1 MPIFDLKLDI
11 FGLKRESKGAVDAF
25 GGIASAA
32 ENAQQA
38 VTNIGSSATRTA
50 GPLST
55 LGKQGKDAGNKIS
68 AAMKDAAKSVLAL
81 VGAYKA
87 VEGMKGFVQRGIE
100 FNSSIESSR
109 IGMASIITSM
119 VQLEDA
125 QGKVLEG
132 AKKYQAAQGIAADMM
147 KEIQRLGLETTAT
160 TQELV
165 EGVQT
170 IMGPAVQAGMALKD
184 IPKFAVAGAQAM
196 QTLGIPLNQMRT
208 ELDAILTGTVN
219 KTQDILAP
227 KLFADVKG
235 DLGEYIRGLK
245 EAGTLIPELNKR
257 LEPFALA
264 GKDVAQTWKG
274 LTSNLSEALDVLAGG
289 SAQGLTKSLKEAV
302 ASMQDFLLTTN
313 NGTPRISQDF
323 EHIANALTEIETQ
336 LGGAILNAVNG
347 LIDAAKGLNDFIGDK
362 GEIAF
367 FEDLADAI
375 QIAVVAFTALYTVRS
390 ATNGALR
397 EMAVNLVTHLT
408 AIKATTAETYK
419 NASATRQQAVAN
431 QEAALAAKNAA
442 AAEFA
447 AAEAALAKAKA
458 DEAAYASASKSIGIT
473 KQHESAFRRVVEAET
488 TYQAAKAKSVA
499 AEKAHAAAM
508 TATAGAGRVMSTA
521 LAGMRGLLA
530 LLGGPLGIALTAAAA
545 GVTYLAT
552 RQSDAERAAEN
563 HAEALKLLGKA
574 LKGATDQ
581 SGNLTRALTDLEQK
595 ELQIGISKLSQALT
609 SEMAALQSKVKD
621 VVSDINWELMSI
633 GRDTGETD
641 LNLSDLR
648 DTLEAL
654 PEMLKNGQISAED
667 FYDEMMNLA
676 LVARDAGYAKLA
688 SQIEE
693 LATAEENSAQSIN
706 KTTTALNKKKGLL
719 KQSKEA
725 TNSATQASNE
735 NAQALKELE
744 AAQKALNE
752 SGQKEIKTAADAIE
766 WLAKRYHATK
776 QGKEALEAEAKATDE
791 SALATLRLASA
802 QALAEAMAAGLIA
815 SQEGATQ
822 AQIDNAQKLFAEYSK
837 FAGFIAKIEANKGK
851 LGEKV
856 SRGGT
861 SSIDNARQS
870 IERLKDEIAQLNG
883 TAGKAGTDLKKKLA
897 EIEKLGKAAK
907 LSAGEIQRLKTDYT
921 DAFRTNTL
929 NEFNKEILKL
939 EDNTGALR
947 EIEIAETVKEW
958 EQRFTAAGL
967 SAEQAAPHMERLKK
981 ALAEQED
988 FKDLKVAADFY
999 KELGELSGE
1008 YGKDIEYQNRLI
1020 EKQAKAWKQAGIP
1033 LADIQKRV
1041 ELMRLK
1047 MSTDPFDGAYRG
1059 LLKFN
1064 AEFADSGAQWEDIT
1078 YGFASDFNSATKDMF
1093 DDFLDTGQASFDDM
1107 GQLFMQLLKDMAYQA
1122 LIQPVVLSVV
1132 NGAAGALYGST
1143 TAGRAAAAGTG
1154 MDYVGSVIQLGAQ
1167 AAQGYAS
1174 NQLMSGL
1181 GGSGGMFGGIANSI
1195 NSGVAGMFPTFFAP
1209 SASVAAANSTVSGVY
1224 SAMGLS
1230 APSSLGG
1237 TTTFTG
1243 LLGGAGLAGG
1253 LGSLGYGLLGGAI
1266 GLPQSQ
1272 YSGITSGIG
1281 SALGYMGGST
1291 LGASLG
1297 GTIGSVVPVVGTIVG
1312 ALAGGLLGSVF
1323 GGWED
1328 DPPELHYGTTFSL
1341 TDFDTAS
1348 TQSPFGRGSRHDA
1361 SGYYTFALGAEGLG
1375 AEIPNQVEP
1384 LLHSTVTSLIDMSRS
1399 FADSLGSVSQGMR
1412 DDYIN
1417 ALNEQGPVFQHFKL
1431 DGDWISDEQIEG
1443 HLKQLTKM
1451 AGEKIVNALG
1461 NVDLQPLSIA
1471 VDGIAADTVDEL
1483 GQSLTQAFSFYD
1495 IGETFEDEKLKAQF
1509 QAQAQKQIVD
1519 AFADLDMSFLRVNFD
1534 KSSFAGLQ
1542 QAYAAVQAWDTVT
1555 AGLEAILN
1563 PLSELTTQLNTAT
1576 TQFDGWLTNLRALG
1590 WQEEAIAEIEQ
1601 QRAQYLHEYATAV
1614 TRAGEQ
1620 DLALRALALEYGSGS
1635 DAYGIRSLQYKQEN
1649 ELAQLAAKYGKD
1661 SGLYSTAVE
1670 VQQAELAQTRVDQL
1684 EAELEKAVAA
1694 EQQAAQSLS
1703 SSLSASAS
1711 SAKNLLS
1718 TFESILDAL
1727 EDARRNI
1734 WTSGDDNLLG
1744 TSYRESMAAF
1754 EEAYAKGMA
1763 GDQDALSDLP
1773 SLANALLAS
1782 GRDSLSTS
1790 GEYNDLFYD
1799 VDQKLKE
1806 AQAYAAEQVDGQ
1818 TAIVDSLQ
1826 AQLDALNAQTA
1837 ASEYTGRTAEAI
1849 RAELEQMR
1857 AVLEKEKADITGGGS
1872 LSQREALLRAKSDQ
1886 LNAQAHMGRTDWT
1899 PDSTLSEIYRNNLTL
1914 ESWFEKFGRY
1924 EGLGVEY
1931 DTDAA
1936 RQSYLGNKANQMN
1949 AGQTLAA
1956 GQTAGG
1962 WTAQSVLD
1970 EINRQGMT
1978 PDEWFLRY
1986 GLGEGISAGGKDYS
2000 GNAPAVFYDYDALL
2014 RDKADD
2020 LSAEGYLGIA
2030 HWTARDVAAEIAN
2043 QGMTVQQWYELYGK
2057 QEGYALK
2064 AAATTNKTVEKGLD
2078 SVSGAMDKQLASS
2091 QALGSIMGGV
2101 GSTVAG
2107 YMSAVQSGMSGLSSS
2122 LAGLNLNV
2130 TINVSGDGAS
2140 ASTSTGGASGGAS
2153 AVDPF
2158 APLSSATG
2166 VFGSHYQT
2174 EYALLTAK
2182 ARRMADDGDYTNL
2195 PDGYTSWTA
2204 AAVSQAIKNAGLPN
2218 TKDWYEKF
2226 GKAEGFAGGGLARG
2240 LSVIGNELVDF
2251 KTSSRVY
2258 PAETTF
2264 AMAEGGFEF
2273 ARDAYEGMRDLSRML
2288 YSIPAAPRGD
2298 RAELTALRAEVA
2310 QMRKDMRGL
2319 LEKIAGNTRNTS
2331 DMLDRASVTGL
2342 PVRAVA

>member
-11 FGLKRESKGAVDAF
+11 SGLKRESKGAVDAF

-38 VTNIGSSATRTA
+38 VTNIGSSANRA
-50 GPLST
+50 ASPLST
-55 LGKQGKDAGNKIS
+55 LGKQGESAGNKIS

-100 FNSSIESSR
+100 FNSSLELSR

-125 QGKVLEG
+125 QGKVLED

-264 GKDVAQTWKG
+264 GKDVAQTWTG
-274 LTSNLSEALDVLAGG
+274 LTSNLSEALDVLSGN
-289 SAQGLTKSLKEAV
+289 SAQGITKSLKEAIAV
-302 ASMQDFLLTTN
+302 MQDFILTTE
-313 NGTPRISQDF
+313 NGQTRISDNL
-323 EHIANALTEIETQ
+323 ENIAEFLTELENRI
-336 LGGAILNAVNG
+336 GGAILVSVASLVDG
-347 LIDAAKGLNDFIGDK
+347 FKSLNDAIGPDSY
-362 GEIAF
+362 
-367 FEDLADAI
+367 DAI
-375 QIAVVAFTALYTVRS
+375 ESL
-390 ATNGALR
+390 
-397 EMAVNLVTHLT
+397 
-408 AIKATTAETYK
+408 
-419 NASATRQQAVAN
+419 AVA
-431 QEAALAAKNAA
+431 
-442 AAEFA
+442 
-447 AAEAALAKAKA
+447 
-458 DEAAYASASKSIGIT
+458 T
-473 KQHESAFRRVVEAET
+473 K
-488 TYQAAKAKSVA
+488 
-499 AEKAHAAAM
+499 
-508 TATAGAGRVMSTA
+508 TATAAMLGLAVAQKAATA
-521 LAGMRGLLA
+521 
-530 LLGGPLGIALTAAAA
+530 
-545 GVTYLAT
+545 V
-552 RQSDAERAAEN
+552 EN
-563 HAEALKLLGKA
+563 WNQYKASLVEASRAEALKAQESLNA
-574 LKGATDQ
+574 ARATAQ
-581 SGNLTRALTDLEQK
+581 AMREEQAFIKQQIASAEATKKNSSQTRALATLRQ
-595 ELQIGISKLSQALT
+595 ELAVVDGSLARAEREVAAAQAASKAAGDKFLSLQNGIS
-609 SEMAALQSKVKD
+609 
-621 VVSDINWELMSI
+621 
-633 GRDTGETD
+633 
-641 LNLSDLR
+641 
-648 DTLEAL
+648 
-654 PEMLKNGQISAED
+654 
-667 FYDEMMNLA
+667 NLA
-676 LVARDAGYAKLA
+676 VAGNKLKTAFSSLMGFFGGPWGVVLTAATAGVGYLA
-688 SQIEE
+688 SQQTEAERVSEKYSEAYAKASKELVAVKDAANTAAEGVNNLTQAQARVKLEAVKEE
-693 LATAEENSAQSIN
+693 INSLVEEMSKNFSFSFKGILNGLKVNEEDFQPLFNEFDKFVQSVKKGTPDLAGFVAKMDELSSIN
-706 KTTTALNKKKGLL
+706 PKLAAEFQSYAISLKTLQDVL
-719 KQSKEA
+719 KEQQDTIDRTSTKQKEYTDSVRQVA
-725 TNSATQASNE
+725 QAS
-735 NAQALKELE
+735 KELE
-744 AAQKALNE
+744 AVQKKLNE
-752 SGQKEIKTAADAIE
+752 SGQKEIKTVAGAVE
-766 WLAKRYHATK
+766 WLAKRYNATK
-776 QGKEALEAEAKATDE
+776 QGKESLEAEAKATDE
-791 SALATLRLASA
+791 SALAKLRLASA
-802 QALAEAMAAGLIA
+802 EALAAAIAANFVA
-815 SQEGATQ
+815 SQKGATQ
-822 AQIDNAQKLFAEYSK
+822 AQIDNAAKLLAEYNKLEAFISK
-837 FAGFIAKIEANKGK
+837 VEANKGN

-929 NEFNKEILKL
+929 NEFNKEVLKL

-1020 EKQAKAWKQAGIP
+1020 EKQAKAWKLAGIP

-1093 DDFLDTGQASFDDM
+1093 DDFLDTGRASFDDM

-1154 MDYVGSVIQLGAQ
+1154 MDYAGSVIQLGAQ

-1174 NQLMSGL
+1174 NKLMSGL

-1195 NSGVAGMFPTFFAP
+1195 NSGVAGMFPTLFAP
-1209 SASVAAANSTVSGVY
+1209 TNTLAAAG
-1224 SAMGLS
+1224 SAVNAIPGMAGS
-1230 APSSLGG
+1230 MPTS
-1237 TTTFTG
+1237 TFTG
-1243 LLGGAGLAGG
+1243 MLGGAGLAGG

-1297 GTIGSVVPVVGTIVG
+1297 GTIGSVVPVVGTVIG

-1323 GGWED
+1323 GGFGGAEDGPPTYDWHLYQKLWEKG
-1328 DPPELHYGTTFSL
+1328 PEE
-1341 TDFDTAS
+1341 DAPWVFD
-1348 TQSPFGRGSRHDA
+1348 GYRGSEKGAESDA
-1361 SGYYTFALGAEGLG
+1361 YHVSSWGKWGIPDELRQQGAEYAYSVMKGVSGQSWALADALGAVSGSMKDEYLRGLEQQG
-1375 AEIPNQVEP
+1375 ELYHYSRWRGGDISEENLQKSAE
-1384 LLHSTVTSLIDMSRS
+1384 
-1399 FADSLGSVSQGMR
+1399 A
-1412 DDYIN
+1412 YIKK
-1417 ALNEQGPVFQHFKL
+1417 ATEH
-1431 DGDWISDEQIEG
+1431 
-1443 HLKQLTKM
+1443 M
-1451 AGEKIVNALG
+1451 ANALG
-1461 NVDLQPLSIA
+1461 NVNLQPLTIA
-1471 VDGIAADTVDEL
+1471 ADGMAADTVDEL
-1483 GQSLTQAFSFYD
+1483 GQSLAQAFSFYD
-1495 IGETFEDEKLKAQF
+1495 IGETFEDEQVKAKF
-1509 QAQAQKQIVD
+1509 QAQARKQIVD
-1519 AFADLDMSFLRVNFD
+1519 AFAGLDMSSLRVDFNQ
-1534 KSSFAGLQ
+1534 SSFAGLQ

-1620 DLALRALALEYGSGS
+1620 DLALRTLALEYGSGS
-1635 DAYGIRSLQYKQEN
+1635 DVYGIRSLQYQQEN
-1649 ELAQLAAKYGKD
+1649 ELAQLAARYGKD

-1670 VQQAELAQTRVDQL
+1670 VQQAELAQLALDQMIKKRDQL
-1684 EAELEKAVAA
+1684 IQDEI
-1694 EQQAAQSLS
+1694 QSQNRLV
-1703 SSLSASAS
+1703 SALG
-1711 SAKNLLS
+1711 NLANS
-1718 TFESILDAL
+1718 LDA
-1727 EDARRNI
+1727 ARRSL
-1734 WTSGDDNLLG
+1734 WTGQDNLLG
-1744 TSYRESMAAF
+1744 TRLPDARAEFDALYDRAMS
-1754 EEAYAKGMA
+1754 
-1763 GDQDALSDLP
+1763 GDRDALSQL
-1773 SLANALLAS
+1773 SGMGTTLLQL

-1790 GEYNDLFYD
+1790 GEYTDLFYD
-1799 VDQKLKE
+1799 VDQKLKK
-1806 AQAYAAEQVDGQ
+1806 AQEYAAGQV
-1818 TAIVDSLQ
+1818 SESQ
-1826 AQLDALNAQTA
+1826 AMLDALNAQITQGE
-1837 ASEYTGRTAEAI
+1837 ASQMTLEEINAQIEA
-1849 RAELEQMR
+1849 LQ

-1872 LSQREALLRAKSDQ
+1872 LSQREALLQAKANQ
-1886 LNAQAHMGRTDWT
+1886 LNAQAYMGRTDWT
-1899 PDSTLSEIYRNNLTL
+1899 PDSTLSEIYRQNLTL
-1914 ESWFEKFGRY
+1914 ETWYDKWGRY

-1936 RQSYLGNKANQMN
+1936 RQAILANKVIQSNANDK
-1949 AGQTLAA
+1949 TD
-1956 GQTAGG
+1956 T
-1962 WTAQSVLD
+1962 WTPQGILD

-1978 PDEWFLRY
+1978 FDQWFLRY

-2000 GNAPAVFYDYDALL
+2000 GHAQAVFYDYDALL
-2014 RDKADD
+2014 RDKAAD
-2020 LSAEGYLGIA
+2020 LSAEGYLGNTR
-2030 HWTARDVAAEIAN
+2030 WTAQEVAAEIAN
-2043 QGMTVQQWYELYGK
+2043 QGMTVQQWYELYGQ

-2064 AAATTNKTVEKGLD
+2064 AAKTTNNAIDDSTAALD
-2078 SVSGAMDKQLASS
+2078 ATLNAQLEA
-2091 QALGSIMGGV
+2091 ALGTGSSI
-2101 GSTVAG
+2101 
-2107 YMSAVQSGMSGLSSS
+2107 SGLLMTQSTGW
-2122 LAGLNLNV
+2122 AGLFGKMD
-2130 TINVSGDGAS
+2130 S
-2140 ASTSTGGASGGAS
+2140 
-2153 AVDPF
+2153 
-2158 APLSSATG
+2158 LSSALTKIAQQAALGGDLSGGSSSGSGTG
-2166 VFGSHYQT
+2166 IYGSKYSSVS
-2174 EYALLTAK
+2174 ALLEAK
-2182 ARRMADDGDYTNL
+2182 ARQ
-2195 PDGYTSWTA
+2195 TSASGATESNGVRVPSGNWTA
-2204 AAVSQAIKNAGLPN
+2204 NDIARAISNAGM
-2218 TKDWYEKF
+2218 TVKTWYERY
-2226 GKAEGFAGGGLARG
+2226 GKAEGFATGGVTPADEIFWVGENGPELMMSPRRWGVLSTPDSMSLLDSLTASPLSSGSASTGLDTPYSPAVAPVAAPMMFGGGQPDNREILAELREIKGYLRQTVVKTDKAAYCADKING
-2240 LSVIGNELVDF
+2240 LMRMWN
-2251 KTSSRVY
+2251 
-2258 PAETTF
+2258 
-2264 AMAEGGFEF
+2264 AEGLP
-2273 ARDAYEGMRDLSRML
+2273 AR
-2288 YSIPAAPRGD
+2288 AA
-2298 RAELTALRAEVA
+2298 A
-2310 QMRKDMRGL
+2310 
-2319 LEKIAGNTRNTS
+2319 
-2331 DMLDRASVTGL
+2331 
-2342 PVRAVA
+2342 

>member
-11 FGLKRESKGAVDAF
+11 SGLKRESKGAVDAF

-38 VTNIGSSATRTA
+38 VTNIGSSANRTA

-68 AAMKDAAKSVLAL
+68 AAMKDAAKSILAL

-87 VEGMKGFVQRGIE
+87 VESAMNFAERGVE
-100 FNSSIESSR
+100 MNAAWEQSK
-109 IGMASIITSM
+109 IGIASVIAS
-119 VQLEDA
+119 VNQLEDA
-125 QGKVLEG
+125 QGNLLKGSE
-132 AKKYQAAQGIAADMM
+132 AYQAALGLAEQAMNRIKIM
-147 KEIQRLGLETTAT
+147 GLETTAT
-160 TQELV
+160 TDDLV
-165 EGVQT
+165 AGFQQL
-170 IMGPAVQAGMALKD
+170 IGPAAAAGLSMEQTLRFTTSMVQSLGAIG
-184 IPKFAVAGAQAM
+184 IPFNQLSAEARSLLDGTIVPTQDRLAT
-196 QTLGIPLNQMRT
+196 TLGI
-208 ELDAILTGTVN
+208 TGDMVRN
-219 KTQDILAP
+219 W
-227 KLFADVKG
+227 
-235 DLGEYIRGLK
+235 K
-245 EAGTLIPELNKR
+245 E
-257 LEPFALA
+257 
-264 GKDVAQTWKG
+264 Q
-274 LTSNLSEALDVLAGG
+274 DVLAEKLLEKM
-289 SAQGLTKSLKEAV
+289 SAFAAAGDDVAHAWSGVKSNLQDAVDMVASVSSKGLYEDLKESLLTIQNLLVDTSDTASGVGYDVKNIVEALTFVEDKIGEAILDGVQLIADGLKKLNTAIGTDAYDAINDLSIVAKSAAAAFAGLAV
-302 ASMQDFLLTTN
+302 AQRAASSVERWNQYKNEVQEAARADALKAQETLNAARATTQAMREEQAFIKQQIASAEATKKNSSQTRALATLRQELAVVNGSLARAEREVAAAQAASKAAGDKFLSLQ
-313 NGTPRISQDF
+313 NGVSNLAVTGNKLKAAFSSLMSFFGGPWGV
-323 EHIANALTEIETQ
+323 ALTAATAGVGYLAAQQTEAERVSEKYSEAYAKASKE
-336 LGGAILNAVNG
+336 LVAVK
-347 LIDAAKGLNDFIGDK
+347 DAANTAAEGVNNLTQAQARVKLDSIREDINKLIKEVEEKFSLNSISLFTDFKAFDSK
-362 GEIAF
+362 NIAF
-367 FEDLADAI
+367 FEEVTKLIDTVKSGTPDFAGF
-375 QIAVVAFTALYTVRS
+375 IAKMDELS
-390 ATNGALR
+390 SLNPKL
-397 EMAVNLVTHLT
+397 
-408 AIKATTAETYK
+408 
-419 NASATRQQAVAN
+419 
-431 QEAALAAKNAA
+431 
-442 AAEFA
+442 AAEFQSYA
-447 AAEAALAKAKA
+447 ISLKALQDVQK
-458 DEAAYASASKSIGIT
+458 EQQGIIDRTST
-473 KQHESAFRRVVEAET
+473 KQKEHTDSVRL
-488 TYQAAKAKSVA
+488 AA
-499 AEKAHAAAM
+499 
-508 TATAGAGRVMSTA
+508 
-521 LAGMRGLLA
+521 
-530 LLGGPLGIALTAAAA
+530 
-545 GVTYLAT
+545 
-552 RQSDAERAAEN
+552 Q
-563 HAEALKLLGKA
+563 
-574 LKGATDQ
+574 
-581 SGNLTRALTDLEQK
+581 
-595 ELQIGISKLSQALT
+595 T
-609 SEMAALQSKVKD
+609 S
-621 VVSDINWELMSI
+621 
-633 GRDTGETD
+633 
-641 LNLSDLR
+641 
-648 DTLEAL
+648 
-654 PEMLKNGQISAED
+654 
-667 FYDEMMNLA
+667 
-676 LVARDAGYAKLA
+676 
-688 SQIEE
+688 
-693 LATAEENSAQSIN
+693 
-706 KTTTALNKKKGLL
+706 
-719 KQSKEA
+719 
-725 TNSATQASNE
+725 
-735 NAQALKELE
+735 KELE

-766 WLAKRYHATK
+766 WLAKRYNATK

-837 FAGFIAKIEANKGK
+837 FAGFIAKIEASKGK
-851 LGEKV
+851 LGEKI
-856 SRGGT
+856 SGGGT

-870 IERLKDEIAQLNG
+870 VERLKDEIAQLNG

-929 NEFNKEILKL
+929 NEFNKEVLKL

-1078 YGFASDFNSATKDMF
+1078 YGFASDFNSVTKDMF
-1093 DDFLDTGQASFDDM
+1093 DDFLDNGRVSFDDM
-1107 GQLFMQLLKDMAYQA
+1107 GQLFRQLLKDMAYQA

-1154 MDYVGSVIQLGAQ
+1154 MDYAGSVIQLGAQ
-1167 AAQGYAS
+1167 AAQGYAT

-1195 NSGVAGMFPTFFAP
+1195 NSGVAGMFPSLFAP
-1209 SASVAAANSTVSGVY
+1209 TNTLAAAG
-1224 SAMGLS
+1224 SAVNAIPGMAGS
-1230 APSSLGG
+1230 MPTS
-1237 TTTFTG
+1237 TFTG

-1272 YSGITSGIG
+1272 YTGITSGIG

-1341 TDFDTAS
+1341 TDFNTAS

-1431 DGDWISDEQIEG
+1431 DGDWINDEQIEG

-1471 VDGIAADTVDEL
+1471 ADGIAADTVDEL

-1519 AFADLDMSFLRVNFD
+1519 AFADLDFSFLRVDFD

-1601 QRAQYLHEYATAV
+1601 QRAQYLHQYATAV

-1620 DLALRALALEYGSGS
+1620 DLALRTLALEYGSGS

-1711 SAKNLLS
+1711 SAKSLLS
-1718 TFESILDAL
+1718 TFENIRDVL

-1744 TSYRESMAAF
+1744 TGYRESMAAF
-1754 EEAYAKGMA
+1754 EEAYAKGMT

-1872 LSQREALLRAKSDQ
+1872 LSQREALLQAKANQ

-2014 RDKADD
+2014 RDKAAD

-2043 QGMTVQQWYELYGK
+2043 QGMTVPQWYELYGK

-2064 AAATTNKTVEKGLD
+2064 AAATTNRTVEKGLD

-2130 TINVSGDGAS
+2130 TVNVSGDGAS
-2140 ASTSTGGASGGAS
+2140 ASTSTGGGPGGASGGAS

-2204 AAVSQAIKNAGLPN
+2204 AAVSQAIKDAGLPN

-2298 RAELTALRAEVA
+2298 RAELARMREEMA
-2310 QMRKDMRGL
+2310 QMRKDNAAMRGL

-2331 DMLDRASVTGL
+2331 DVLDRASVTGL

>member
-11 FGLKRESKGAVDAF
+11 SGLKRESKGAVDAF

-38 VTNIGSSATRTA
+38 VTNIGSSANRA
-50 GPLST
+50 ASPLST
-55 LGKQGKDAGNKIS
+55 LGKQGESAGNKIS

-100 FNSSIESSR
+100 FNSSLELSR

-125 QGKVLEG
+125 QGKVLED

-264 GKDVAQTWKG
+264 GKDVAQTWTG
-274 LTSNLSEALDVLAGG
+274 LTSNLSEALDVLSGN
-289 SAQGLTKSLKEAV
+289 SAQGITKSLKEAIAV
-302 ASMQDFLLTTN
+302 MQDFILTTE
-313 NGTPRISQDF
+313 NGQTRISDNL
-323 EHIANALTEIETQ
+323 ENIAEFLTELENRI
-336 LGGAILNAVNG
+336 GGAILVSVASLVDG
-347 LIDAAKGLNDFIGDK
+347 FKSLNDAIGPDSY
-362 GEIAF
+362 
-367 FEDLADAI
+367 DAI
-375 QIAVVAFTALYTVRS
+375 ESL
-390 ATNGALR
+390 
-397 EMAVNLVTHLT
+397 
-408 AIKATTAETYK
+408 
-419 NASATRQQAVAN
+419 AVA
-431 QEAALAAKNAA
+431 
-442 AAEFA
+442 
-447 AAEAALAKAKA
+447 
-458 DEAAYASASKSIGIT
+458 T
-473 KQHESAFRRVVEAET
+473 K
-488 TYQAAKAKSVA
+488 
-499 AEKAHAAAM
+499 
-508 TATAGAGRVMSTA
+508 TATAAMLGLAVAQKAATA
-521 LAGMRGLLA
+521 
-530 LLGGPLGIALTAAAA
+530 
-545 GVTYLAT
+545 V
-552 RQSDAERAAEN
+552 EN
-563 HAEALKLLGKA
+563 WNQYKASLVEASRAEALKAQESLNA
-574 LKGATDQ
+574 ARATAQ
-581 SGNLTRALTDLEQK
+581 AMREEQAFIKQQIASAEATKKNSSQTRALATLRQ
-595 ELQIGISKLSQALT
+595 ELAVVDGSLARAEREVAAAQAASKAAGDKFLSLQNGIS
-609 SEMAALQSKVKD
+609 
-621 VVSDINWELMSI
+621 
-633 GRDTGETD
+633 
-641 LNLSDLR
+641 
-648 DTLEAL
+648 
-654 PEMLKNGQISAED
+654 
-667 FYDEMMNLA
+667 NLA
-676 LVARDAGYAKLA
+676 VAGNKLKTAFSSLMGFFGGPWGVVLTAATAGVGYLA
-688 SQIEE
+688 SQQTEAERVSEKYSEAYAKASKELVAVKDAANTAAEGVNNLTQAQARVKLEAVKEE
-693 LATAEENSAQSIN
+693 INSLVEEMSKNFSFSFKGILNGLKVNEEDFQPLFNEFDKFVQSVKKGTPDLAGFVAKMDELSSIN
-706 KTTTALNKKKGLL
+706 PKLAAEFQSYAISLKTLQDVL
-719 KQSKEA
+719 KEQQDTIDRTSTKQKEYTDSVRQVA
-725 TNSATQASNE
+725 QAS
-735 NAQALKELE
+735 KELE
-744 AAQKALNE
+744 AVQKKLNE
-752 SGQKEIKTAADAIE
+752 SGQKEIKTVAGAVE
-766 WLAKRYHATK
+766 WLAKRYNATK
-776 QGKEALEAEAKATDE
+776 QGKESLEAEAKATDE
-791 SALATLRLASA
+791 SALAKLRLASA
-802 QALAEAMAAGLIA
+802 EALAAAIAANFVA
-815 SQEGATQ
+815 SQKGATQ
-822 AQIDNAQKLFAEYSK
+822 AQIDNAAKLLAEYNKLEAFISK
-837 FAGFIAKIEANKGK
+837 VEANKGN

-929 NEFNKEILKL
+929 NEFNKEVLKL

-1020 EKQAKAWKQAGIP
+1020 EKQAKAWKLAGIP

-1093 DDFLDTGQASFDDM
+1093 DDFLDTGRASFDDM

-1154 MDYVGSVIQLGAQ
+1154 MDYAGSVIQLGAQ
-1167 AAQGYAS
+1167 AAQGYAT

-1181 GGSGGMFGGIANSI
+1181 GGSGGMFGGIANSL
-1195 NSGVAGMFPTFFAP
+1195 NSTVAGMFPSLFAP

-1237 TTTFTG
+1237 TSSFTG

-1297 GTIGSVVPVVGTIVG
+1297 GTIGSVVPVVGTVIG

-1431 DGDWISDEQIEG
+1431 DGDWINDEQIEG

-1471 VDGIAADTVDEL
+1471 ADGIAADTVDEL

-1519 AFADLDMSFLRVNFD
+1519 AFADLDFSFLRVDFD

-1620 DLALRALALEYGSGS
+1620 DLALRTLALEYGSGS
-1635 DAYGIRSLQYKQEN
+1635 DVYGIRSLQYQQEN
-1649 ELAQLAAKYGKD
+1649 ELAQLAARYGKD

-1670 VQQAELAQTRVDQL
+1670 VQQAELAQLALDQMIKKRDQL
-1684 EAELEKAVAA
+1684 IQDEI
-1694 EQQAAQSLS
+1694 QSQNRLV
-1703 SSLSASAS
+1703 SALG
-1711 SAKNLLS
+1711 NLANS
-1718 TFESILDAL
+1718 LDA
-1727 EDARRNI
+1727 ARRSL
-1734 WTSGDDNLLG
+1734 WTGQDNLLG
-1744 TSYRESMAAF
+1744 TRLPDARAEFDALYDRAMS
-1754 EEAYAKGMA
+1754 
-1763 GDQDALSDLP
+1763 GDRDALSQL
-1773 SLANALLAS
+1773 SGMGTTLLQL

-1790 GEYNDLFYD
+1790 GEYTDLFYD
-1799 VDQKLKE
+1799 VDQKLKK
-1806 AQAYAAEQVDGQ
+1806 AQEYAAGQV
-1818 TAIVDSLQ
+1818 SESQ
-1826 AQLDALNAQTA
+1826 AMLDALNAQITQGE
-1837 ASEYTGRTAEAI
+1837 ASQMTLEEINAQIEA
-1849 RAELEQMR
+1849 LQ

-1872 LSQREALLRAKSDQ
+1872 LSQREALLQAKANQ
-1886 LNAQAHMGRTDWT
+1886 LNAQAYMGRTDWT
-1899 PDSTLSEIYRNNLTL
+1899 PDSTLSEIYRQNLTL
-1914 ESWFEKFGRY
+1914 ETWYDKWGRY

-1936 RQSYLGNKANQMN
+1936 RQAILANKVIQSNANDK
-1949 AGQTLAA
+1949 TD
-1956 GQTAGG
+1956 T
-1962 WTAQSVLD
+1962 WTPQGILD

-1978 PDEWFLRY
+1978 FDQWFLRY

-2000 GNAPAVFYDYDALL
+2000 GHAQAVFYDYDALL
-2014 RDKADD
+2014 RDKAAD
-2020 LSAEGYLGIA
+2020 LSAEGYLGNTR
-2030 HWTARDVAAEIAN
+2030 WTAQEVAAEIAN
-2043 QGMTVQQWYELYGK
+2043 QGMTVQQWYELYGQ

-2064 AAATTNKTVEKGLD
+2064 AAKTTNNAIDDSTAALD
-2078 SVSGAMDKQLASS
+2078 ATLNAQLEA
-2091 QALGSIMGGV
+2091 ALGTGSSI
-2101 GSTVAG
+2101 
-2107 YMSAVQSGMSGLSSS
+2107 SGLLMTQSTGW
-2122 LAGLNLNV
+2122 AGLFGKMD
-2130 TINVSGDGAS
+2130 S
-2140 ASTSTGGASGGAS
+2140 
-2153 AVDPF
+2153 
-2158 APLSSATG
+2158 LSSALTKIAQQAALGGDLSGGSSSGSGTG
-2166 VFGSHYQT
+2166 IYGSKYSSVS
-2174 EYALLTAK
+2174 ALLEAK
-2182 ARRMADDGDYTNL
+2182 ARQ
-2195 PDGYTSWTA
+2195 TSASGATESNGVRVPSGNWTA
-2204 AAVSQAIKNAGLPN
+2204 NDIARAISNAGM
-2218 TKDWYEKF
+2218 TVKTWYERY
-2226 GKAEGFAGGGLARG
+2226 GKAEGFATGGVTPADEIFWVGENGPELMMSPRRWGVLSTPDSMSLLDSLTASPLSSGSASTGLDTPYSPAVAPVAAPMMFGGGQPDNREILAELREIKGYLRQTVVKTDKAAYCADKING
-2240 LSVIGNELVDF
+2240 LMRMWN
-2251 KTSSRVY
+2251 
-2258 PAETTF
+2258 
-2264 AMAEGGFEF
+2264 AEGLP
-2273 ARDAYEGMRDLSRML
+2273 AR
-2288 YSIPAAPRGD
+2288 AA
-2298 RAELTALRAEVA
+2298 A
-2310 QMRKDMRGL
+2310 
-2319 LEKIAGNTRNTS
+2319 
-2331 DMLDRASVTGL
+2331 
-2342 PVRAVA
+2342 